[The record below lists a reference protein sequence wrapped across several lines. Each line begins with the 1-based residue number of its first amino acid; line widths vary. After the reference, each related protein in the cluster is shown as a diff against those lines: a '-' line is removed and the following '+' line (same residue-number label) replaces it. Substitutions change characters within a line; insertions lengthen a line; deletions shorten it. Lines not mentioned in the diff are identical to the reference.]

1 MSITK
6 GMPNG
11 VLVYLDN
18 ETGNWVMSVNRFVKK
33 KIDADQHAELVQQ
46 AKEFL
51 REAQEQGIPVVDPD
65 DDEGI
70 LQRIPSIGEEVEGLE
85 SLNRVLEGGLE
96 EAAHILPNL
105 WDWLIGIAE
114 EPWEPDES

>member
-1 MSITK
+1 
-6 GMPNG
+6 MPNG

-33 KIDADQHAELVQQ
+33 KIDAEQRAELLQQ

-51 REAQEQGIPVVDPD
+51 REAQSQGFPVVDPD
-65 DDEGI
+65 DDDAISE
-70 LQRIPSIGEEVEGLE
+70 RIPSIGEEVEGLE

-96 EAAHILPNL
+96 EAASILPNL
-105 WDWLIGIAE
+105 WDWLVGITE
-114 EPWEPDES
+114 TPWQPDED